1 MKKLVATLMVGIVFT
16 SHVISVNAA
25 SEAKYVGEVVT
36 YQGVNQEM
44 TVNPQ
49 MSMSVKRK
57 PTLTYKANLSVK
69 AAIVSG
75 TTLYLSSTAKV
86 KNTGAA
92 VRIDKMT
99 ISGKITGTDKQ
110 SKSGSKTGKNTS
122 SLSYKLY
129 TSDYGKG
136 TLKQCSGV
144 HSFENKGYY
153 SKTLN
158 TKKTYNN

>member
-16 SHVISVNAA
+16 CHVISVNAA
-25 SEAKYVGEVVT
+25 PEAKYVGEVIT
-36 YQGVNQEM
+36 DQGTSQEM

-49 MSMSVKRK
+49 VHILAKSK
-57 PTLTYKANLSVK
+57 PTLSYKAKLSVS
-69 AAIVSG
+69 AAAVYG
-75 TTLYLSSTAKV
+75 TTLYLSSTAKI

-110 SKSGSKTGKNTS
+110 SKSGSKIGKNTS
-122 SLSYKLY
+122 SLSYQLY

-144 HSFENKGYY
+144 HKFENKGYY
-153 SKTLN
+153 AKTLN